1 MIGAFLIHGLRP
13 GPMMMIQQPKLVY
26 SIFAGYFF
34 SNLLII
40 LAGIIG
46 IKFVIKLMDF
56 PYHKI
61 GPAILLFAVIGSY
74 AINNSMS
81 DVYVT
86 LAFGFIG
93 YIMKKYG
100 FGLAPLIL
108 GMILGDLAE
117 VSLRRAMLLSNFD
130 PSVLITRPI
139 SAGLIIFAIVSLC
152 YPLIQK
158 YIFKSRG
165 KEKLAAS

>member
-1 MIGAFLIHGLRP
+1 
-13 GPMMMIQQPKLVY
+13 MMMLQQPKLSY

-61 GPAILLFAVIGSY
+61 GPSILLFAIIGSY
-74 AINNSMS
+74 ALNNSMS

-86 LAFGFIG
+86 LAFGFAG
-93 YIMKKYG
+93 YILKKVG
-100 FGLAPLIL
+100 CGVAPLVL

-117 VSLRRAMLLSNFD
+117 VSLRRAMLLSDFD

-139 SAGLIIFAIVSLC
+139 SGVLIGLAILSLC
-152 YPLIQK
+152 YPFIQK
-158 YIFKSRG
+158 FIVNKRRS
-165 KEKLAAS
+165 KTS

>member
-1 MIGAFLIHGLRP
+1 
-13 GPMMMIQQPKLVY
+13 MMMLQQPKLAY

-93 YIMKKYG
+93 YVMKKYG

-130 PSVLITRPI
+130 PMILITRPI

-165 KEKLAAS
+165 KEKLAES